1 MEYIIY
7 TYGGFAELIAQIFNS
22 IAVLFYSDS
31 AYFTLVGKLAFT
43 VGGVWAGTRA
53 IFNTNIGIFGKHW
66 FLPSFFAFTLLFAPK
81 ATVHIHDAGTKEAYT
96 VANIPFAVAFF
107 SSMPSKLSNYLA
119 NQIEEKM
126 ATPESVKSSH
136 HGVMFGAKLISD
148 IKAVKVKDPILLDN
162 AKEFSKQCFFRPW
175 IMGNILG
182 KRQEAQTTTD
192 IIQFL
197 KTNKIKNFGM
207 YYKEVDGG
215 STFKTCEAVTDTIL
229 DALDQEAK
237 STSVLT
243 SISSALGY
251 KGLTAEQ
258 LAKRITETGQ
268 GALQSLSIDTNNFHQ
283 RVRQSMMLNVY
294 RESLD
299 DWRESAGYQRFHPQL
314 VSMNATRGMF
324 QQSLGWIISGEM
336 ATQMLPILQTI
347 FFLMAACSI
356 FVVFPLALFPGGYEI
371 LKVWIKS
378 LIWVHTWPVF
388 FAMIN
393 CIGMAVLSTRL
404 GSFGEGYGMDK
415 LSQGGFS
422 DKLMHTYAVVQW
434 IAASVPIFSWALL
447 NKGGYAFANMVER
460 MSPLGVGGNLGGQLA
475 DGNLSLN
482 NQNLSGRSINQQNV
496 GSSLDV
502 STMYHTGA
510 VRVTQSQDGQAFV
523 NQNISNLRENF
534 RANETEQAA
543 TQQSYAEQQSKMDA
557 LTTRKGEL
565 ASAEQSNLQDIS
577 KRWLSS
583 EDATRLENSRI
594 ANAASMVA
602 SGGVNLSDNY
612 NDRTTKST
620 DTHSSLDMN
629 ARFGGDTASSVV
641 GKVIKAVS
649 GIDLGFNMSAQTG
662 TSARNTDD
670 LSHDQSAQQTQ
681 SYNEALNTVRE
692 YFKNED
698 VKSGANV
705 SDSTSENLQS
715 IWREQDQIAKDEAQT
730 LQKMQQLQRQQL
742 YVQQNQSTVDSNWN
756 DKVLEK
762 VQSDQGL
769 SNKQEALAYLESHPG
784 RGKTTLQNLVNEKY
798 GLSADA
804 ITPKGE
810 ALQKEVTSKVPTES
824 INFETSK
831 AALQDQHNQAAE
843 KIKSGS
849 NVKQQVETDIQ
860 AAKDKQMGQKA
871 EQSASEFQKTMQQE
885 GVGGKVK
892 VNTSAEQLQKEAELK
907 KTKFEDTSNS
917 TLVRAGKEVSKNVD
931 DVGNPIQ
938 EKVFNFLKNKSD
950 TILENA
956 AKKDQLDRET
966 NPFDNQYKPRK

>member
-22 IAVLFYSDS
+22 MAILFYSDS
-31 AYFTLVGKLAFT
+31 AYFTNVGKLAFT

-81 ATVHIHDAGTKEAYT
+81 ATVHIHDGGTKEAYT
-96 VANIPFAVAFF
+96 VANVPFAVAFF
-107 SSMPSKLSNYLA
+107 SSIPSQLSHYLSHE
-119 NQIEEKM
+119 IEEKM
-126 ATPESVKSSH
+126 ATPESVKSH
-136 HGVMFGAKLISD
+136 NGIMFGAKLLSE
-148 IKAVKVKDPILLDN
+148 VKDVTVQDRLLLTN
-162 AKEFSKQCFFRPW
+162 AKEFSKQCYLRPW
-175 IMGNILG
+175 IMGNIRG
-182 KRQEAQTTTD
+182 KRQEAETTTD

-197 KTNKIKNFGM
+197 QTNKINNFGM
-207 YYKEVDGG
+207 YYKEANGG
-215 STFKTCEAVTDTIL
+215 STFKLCKDATDDIL
-229 DALDQEAK
+229 KGLDEEAK
-237 STSVLT
+237 KDDVLG
-243 SISSALGY
+243 SIYS
-251 KGLTAEQ
+251 GLSNKDVTTQ
-258 LAKRITETGQ
+258 HMAKRMTDTGQ
-268 GALQSLSIDTNNFHQ
+268 GALTALSIETNNFHQ

-299 DWRESAGYQRFHPQL
+299 DWRESAGYQRYHPQL
-314 VSMNATRGMF
+314 VSMSATRGMF
-324 QQSLGWIISGEM
+324 QQSLGWIVSGEM
-336 ATQMLPILQTI
+336 AAQLLPLLQTI
-347 FFLMAACSI
+347 LFLMTACSI

-388 FAMIN
+388 FAIIN
-393 CIGMAVLSTRL
+393 SIGMAVLSTRL
-404 GSFGEGYGMDK
+404 GAFGDDYGLNK
-415 LSQGGFS
+415 LTQGGFS
-422 DKLMHTYAVVQW
+422 DKLIHTYAICQW

-460 MSPLGVGGNLGGQLA
+460 MSPLGVGGNIGGSIA

-482 NQNLSGRSINQQNV
+482 NQNLSGRSMNQQNV
-496 GSSLDV
+496 GSALDV
-502 STMYHTGA
+502 SSMYHTGA

-523 NQNISNLRENF
+523 NQNISNLRENY
-534 RANETEQAA
+534 RANEIEQAA

-583 EDATRLENSRI
+583 EDATRLENSRV
-594 ANAASMVA
+594 ANAASMVS

-629 ARFGGDTASSVV
+629 ARFGGDTSSSLV

-662 TSARNTDD
+662 TSARNTDEVG
-670 LSHDQSAQQTQ
+670 HDQSAQQTQ

-784 RGKTTLQNLVNEKY
+784 AGKTTLQNLVNEKY
-798 GLSADA
+798 GLSGDA
-804 ITPKGE
+804 IAQKGE

-824 INFETSK
+824 INFEASK

-860 AAKDKQMGQKA
+860 AAKDKQMGQIA
-871 EQSASEFQKTMQQE
+871 EQSASDFQKTMQQE

-892 VNTSAEQLQKEAELK
+892 VNTSAEQLQKEAALK

-931 DVGNPIQ
+931 DVGNPM
-938 EKVFNFLKNKSD
+938 VDKSLALFKRSTD
-950 TILENA
+950 SILQNA
-956 AKKDQLDRET
+956 EQKDKLDRET
-966 NPFDNQYKPRK
+966 NPFDPEYKPKN